1 MSEDKDDLK
10 SINLYKFN
18 NTKEGWH
25 EIALKFRVIADSRGY
40 DDIIEGTETPPDGKE
55 NLEILDK
62 DGAELKK
69 AKKGKQLMRAADMKG
84 YRDLVMS
91 TEGISLN
98 IVENST
104 SDKLTKGDLRKAWGR
119 LKRCWN
125 PKTREDKVE
134 FYTKVLNY
142 KLENVTQIPMDWLA
156 FLERERTELV
166 NTGHIMDD
174 EMFITHL
181 LNSLQQAEYKGAI
194 LAMKER
200 LRRSSY
206 DLAEIEQ
213 ILEDKYQSM
222 KYVKGWD
229 EEEDDYALFA
239 SPANKKGHETS
250 SREDVA
256 VVESLDTKQ
265 QIALTRKVAR
275 KKVQRINLK
284 KRDAKD

>member
-1 MSEDKDDLK
+1 MSEDKDDL

-18 NTKEGWH
+18 NTKKGWH

-40 DDIIEGTETPPDGKE
+40 DDIIEGTETPPDGKD

-69 AKKGKQLMRAADMKG
+69 AKKGKQLMRAANMKG

-134 FYTKVLNY
+134 FYTNKFLNY

-166 NTGHIMDD
+166 NTGYIMDD

-181 LNSLQQAEYKGAI
+181 LNSVPQGEYEGAI

-229 EEEDDYALFA
+229 EEEDNYALFA
-239 SPANKKGHETS
+239 SPANEKGHKTS
-250 SREDVA
+250 YREDVA

-275 KKVQRINLK
+275 KRVQRINLK